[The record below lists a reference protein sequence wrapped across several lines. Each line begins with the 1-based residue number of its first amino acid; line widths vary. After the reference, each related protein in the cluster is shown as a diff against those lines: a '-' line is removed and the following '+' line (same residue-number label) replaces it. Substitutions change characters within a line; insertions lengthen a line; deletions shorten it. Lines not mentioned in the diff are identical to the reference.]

1 MNCSHRRLTEV
12 PLDLPANTT
21 TLLLNN
27 NDIGTLQQN
36 AFCSLTELRHL
47 DLSVNKLKSDKI
59 APDTFNALGLLL
71 YLDISYNSLC
81 MSNACFPQRLYRPLY
96 SLKVFMVTGNTAR
109 DQRGP
114 KEYPFRSLS
123 VLQTLT
129 ELHISG
135 IDHVDIP
142 SDISLFKNLE
152 VLDLYGGYMEIITA
166 ATFLALRDTNVTTLS
181 LRSNNIGK
189 VQNGSFSNLPVL
201 RNLNLA
207 CNYRIGFNAL
217 IGVLWAT
224 ENSGIDSL
232 VMDYVE
238 HFMPNEI
245 NFKLV
250 CDTPF
255 AKRLRRLSIRRNNIM
270 AIDGKYFGKCLPVL
284 QWMNI
289 GFNSVVYFERHELK
303 RSEVIKIFPPKLLV
317 MDVSNYNMVLEEYRT
332 RYCLAKNLP
341 FDDEF
346 RRPLVLNETAERTGN
361 VSFKRSNNPMYM
373 LPLLR
378 YVYGEYVSIGM
389 AYDIPSVTFYP
400 ESSILYINVSNT
412 KAFKSLTKPIMG
424 LTQMHTLDMSHGA
437 LTVISAD
444 CFRHFE
450 SLRFL
455 NLSDNKLGK
464 TNVDRNKTQDSSA
477 FNPLSSLVE
486 LDLSRNFFKSVE
498 KGTFANLS
506 CLRTLKLNDNMF
518 TRHLSLDL
526 SRLRSLHLL
535 DLSFNQMTSLSQDF
549 RRVLDVLSERVH
561 FNLDISGN
569 PLVCHSCDSL
579 NFLRWLRTTKVR
591 VVARD
596 DLRCADNP
604 HSRVLRLSLDDV
616 EALCA
621 ASGVS
626 LLVVF
631 TVTGGVGGCLL
642 MLLLFLYVQRWRMRW
657 YYYSL
662 KRRWRQHGQSTD
674 DVSDYKYGAVV
685 VNADADLDWVA
696 HDLVENVETDWALSL
711 YISERDSPCGPI
723 AENIVVSLETSR
735 RVLFVLT
742 PDFFDDNWC
751 NFALNMALQRDQTS
765 LVLLYVKPVQ
775 LESTSSTLRA
785 LMSPR
790 SECTLIEWGDGEH
803 AQSLFWQRLHDTLLP
818 TPETDMLLCD
828 LAPCMQRPSAD

>member
-1 MNCSHRRLTEV
+1 MCFNFFSPGPDRADVEARVAGCGLGLKAWPVQGTIGYPPESSATRDRRNYICTRANVKNERNSAYSVGYAPTSSLEVSKTAMWLHIIACWCLCRLLCMELAGNAQATAMSPCRVTEDSSWMRGARVNCSHRRLTEV

-181 LRSNNIGK
+181 LRSNNI
-189 VQNGSFSNLPVL
+189 
-201 RNLNLA
+201 
-207 CNYRIGFNAL
+207 
-217 IGVLWAT
+217 
-224 ENSGIDSL
+224 
-232 VMDYVE
+232 
-238 HFMPNEI
+238 
-245 NFKLV
+245 
-250 CDTPF
+250 
-255 AKRLRRLSIRRNNIM
+255 
-270 AIDGKYFGKCLPVL
+270 
-284 QWMNI
+284 
-289 GFNSVVYFERHELK
+289 
-303 RSEVIKIFPPKLLV
+303 
-317 MDVSNYNMVLEEYRT
+317 
-332 RYCLAKNLP
+332 
-341 FDDEF
+341 
-346 RRPLVLNETAERTGN
+346 
-361 VSFKRSNNPMYM
+361 
-373 LPLLR
+373 
-378 YVYGEYVSIGM
+378 
-389 AYDIPSVTFYP
+389 
-400 ESSILYINVSNT
+400 
-412 KAFKSLTKPIMG
+412 
-424 LTQMHTLDMSHGA
+424 
-437 LTVISAD
+437 
-444 CFRHFE
+444 
-450 SLRFL
+450 
-455 NLSDNKLGK
+455 
-464 TNVDRNKTQDSSA
+464 
-477 FNPLSSLVE
+477 E

-569 PLVCHSCDSL
+569 PLVCHNCDSL
-579 NFLRWLRTTKVR
+579 NFLRWLRTTKVH

-742 PDFFDDNWC
+742 PDFCDDNWC

-775 LESTSSTLRA
+775 LDSTSSTLRA

-803 AQSLFWQRLHDTLLP
+803 TQSLFWLRLHDTLLP